1 MLDETLD
8 REAPMTEMFKNAN
21 QEYLQ
26 KSYSEGSPT
35 DFADVR
41 GISMFSP
48 FHLLDLY
55 ESPNRYFQLNPSLN
69 PILIMAKR

>member
-1 MLDETLD
+1 MFPSFAGLDFIIGLPEDQFGRGALLTVLDETLD
-8 REAPMTEMFKNAN
+8 MEAAMTEMFKNAN

-41 GISMFSP
+41 
-48 FHLLDLY
+48 
-55 ESPNRYFQLNPSLN
+55 
-69 PILIMAKR
+69 